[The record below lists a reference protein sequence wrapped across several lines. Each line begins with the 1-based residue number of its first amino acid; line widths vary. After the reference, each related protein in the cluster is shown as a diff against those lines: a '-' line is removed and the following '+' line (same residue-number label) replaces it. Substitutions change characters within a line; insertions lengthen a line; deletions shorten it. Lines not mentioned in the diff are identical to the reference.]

1 MFDLKVI
8 NSVLGEMEEERG
20 IPRERMLAAMEEAL
34 ATAYR
39 KEFGK
44 RGQILTCAF
53 DMDTG
58 TTTFNQIKI
67 VVDASMLKPEPER
80 DADGNLTE
88 AAAAEASKQAEKE
101 AEHRRSTRR
110 EVEEEVDAD
119 GLVRFDEEKHIMI
132 ETAKMIK
139 AGAEL
144 GEELVFPLEPKDD
157 FGRIA
162 AQTAKQVIMQKIRE
176 AEKDSALTE
185 FGEKAGEIITGQV
198 QRFERGNLYVDLGRV
213 TAIMP
218 YDEQIPGERF
228 KPGDRIRAI
237 LLAVE
242 ETPRGIFLKLSRS
255 HPDFLVEL
263 FAIEAPELQAGTVE
277 VKSVAREA
285 GARTKIAV
293 HATDTHID
301 PVGSLVGQRGVR
313 VSTVMSELGGEKIDI
328 IEWSPESVEFIEDAL
343 SPAQVIEVRIEQEPN
358 EETNERGHAVVEVAG
373 DQQSLAI
380 GRGGQNVRLAAKLT
394 GWKID
399 IMSANTGEDLAEANG
414 AGDVTLEAPS
424 GTVAGDDADVM
435 ETDDATT
442 TKPDVEEV
450 LKETGETQDRDVYG
464 AFEEN
469 DVDTPEEAEKQLA
482 EAEDG
487 NSTLGEALVEVADM
501 AAGNMTDGLESQAD
515 VDDTSDP
522 AEPEVVEAEVEVE
535 VMEDEDKK

>member
-20 IPRERMLAAMEEAL
+20 IPRERMLAAIEESL

-44 RGQILTCAF
+44 RGQIITCEF
-53 DMDTG
+53 DIDTG

-67 VVDASMLKPEPER
+67 VVDDSMLKPELEKDEEGNVIEPDTPE
-80 DADGNLTE
+80 D
-88 AAAAEASKQAEKE
+88 
-101 AEHRRSTRR
+101 
-110 EVEEEVDAD
+110 EEEDD
-119 GLVRFDEEKHIMI
+119 GKVRFDEEKHIMI
-132 ETAKMIK
+132 DTAKMIK
-139 AGAEL
+139 SSVEL
-144 GEELVFPLEPKDD
+144 GEELIFPLEPKDD

-176 AEKDSALTE
+176 AEKESALSE
-185 FGEKAGEIITGQV
+185 FGQKAGDIVVGHV

-228 KPGDRIRAI
+228 KPGERIRAL

-242 ETPRGIFLKLSRS
+242 ETPRGIFLKLSRA
-255 HPDFLVEL
+255 HADFLVEL
-263 FAIEAPELQAGTVE
+263 FAIEAPELQSGAVE

-293 HATDTHID
+293 HAVDTHID

-328 IEWSPESVEFIEDAL
+328 IEWSPESIEFIEDAL
-343 SPAQVIEVRIEQEPN
+343 SPAQVMSVTIAQEPN
-358 EETNERGHAVVEVAG
+358 AEADERGHAVVEVAG

-399 IMSANTGEDLAEANG
+399 ITSANTGEDLAEADSD
-414 AGDVTLEAPS
+414 GDATLEAPAD
-424 GTVAGDDADVM
+424 TVAG
-435 ETDDATT
+435 TDDEVLESEDSTT
-442 TKPDVEEV
+442 TKPDLAEV
-450 LKETGETQDRDVYG
+450 LESMDDTKDRDLTED
-464 AFEEN
+464 AEEE
-469 DVDTPEEAEKQLA
+469 DPIDTPEEAEEELA
-482 EAEDG
+482 P
-487 NSTLGEALVEVADM
+487 ALD
-501 AAGNMTDGLESQAD
+501 
-515 VDDTSDP
+515 
-522 AEPEVVEAEVEVE
+522 PEVVAEVEAE
-535 VMEDEDKK
+535 ATVMTEETAEKIAEGDEKETEEDKK